1 MFDETRIPVAPIII
15 VNGLFK
21 IRVSFKLRVFSKV
34 LFTERAPNI
43 AFKPFL
49 NAFVMIGM
57 LTVELSDD
65 ILFFILLQ
73 TNRTLILLKL
83 WMHFEVGCFQEEP
96 FDSRIVDFCDLSFFF
111 FGGLWFFILT
121 FIRIFEVF
129 RTRNF
134 LIQITLL
141 HAFRSYQLKIKIF
154 TKNLDIRHDF
164 KIFYIFLLK
173 IT

>member
-1 MFDETRIPVAPIII
+1 MFDETRSPVAPIII
-15 VNGLFK
+15 VNCLFK
-21 IRVSFKLRVFSKV
+21 IRVPFKLRVFSKV

-57 LTVELSDD
+57 LAVELSDD

-96 FDSRIVDFCDLSFFF
+96 FDSRIVDFCDWCITEMMGWVIKVALVSFVI
-111 FGGLWFFILT
+111 GAHGT
-121 FIRIFEVF
+121 VF
-129 RTRNF
+129 ADCF
-134 LIQITLL
+134 MLL
-141 HAFRSYQLKIKIF
+141 
-154 TKNLDIRHDF
+154 
-164 KIFYIFLLK
+164 
-173 IT
+173 